1 MPMRR
6 SLTAAASLA
15 AAVALTLA
23 GAGSAEAFDSDVTAK
38 QCTDGGGKVVQ
49 GYGIY
54 GWDFESL
61 LLCEGGEHHNSK
73 VTG

>member
-1 MPMRR
+1 MRR

-23 GAGSAEAFDSDVTAK
+23 GAGSAEAFESDVTAK
-38 QCTDGGGKVVQ
+38 QCTDGGGKVIQVL
-49 GYGIY
+49 GVNN
-54 GWDFESL
+54 WSVDPF
-61 LLCEGGEHHNSK
+61 LLCNGGEHHNSK